1 MILNGAVVDDGSR
14 CGLSPLFDLFNV
26 KLTPVTAQLSPF
38 LPHLQVDHEWQR
50 LVPLF
55 TEFER
60 LVRNKTE
67 QRLFLSSDRE
77 KELRRLLQTHT
88 TSNLIDVFG
97 VIGRSYFPA
106 LWRFVV
112 RVLTIMPTT
121 VACEQSFSFFKRTY
135 HHNMGEGTAKIF
147 LMVRLKL
154 YDTSYNL

>member
-1 MILNGAVVDDGSR
+1 M
-14 CGLSPLFDLFNV
+14 
-26 KLTPVTAQLSPF
+26 
-38 LPHLQVDHEWQR
+38 
-50 LVPLF
+50 PLF

-97 VIGRSYFPA
+97 VIARSYFPA

-154 YDTSYNL
+154 YDKSYNL